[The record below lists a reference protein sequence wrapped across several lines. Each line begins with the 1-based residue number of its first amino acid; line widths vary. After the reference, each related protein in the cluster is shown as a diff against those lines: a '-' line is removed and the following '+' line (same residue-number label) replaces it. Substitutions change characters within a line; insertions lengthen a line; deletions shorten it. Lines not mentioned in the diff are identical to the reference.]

1 MDLKRLIEPEA
12 DRFRALCNFSE
23 EERRVFDLRVK
34 DKQVVEISMALGMAE
49 STVKRRLR
57 RIQDKV
63 ERVSHI

>member
-1 MDLKRLIEPEA
+1 MIEPEA
-12 DRFRALCNFSE
+12 DRFRALCNFSDE
-23 EERRVFDLRVK
+23 ELSIFNLRVR
-34 DKQVVEISMALGMAE
+34 DKQVVEISMALGMTE